1 MPEAHLKV
9 FKNAVILRKT
19 ALLINYEK
27 HGFVIRLYETT
38 HKLSLQ
44 VRCTIFINHCSYMF
58 RLQVMIIFM
67 ETQTLLVYTT
77 HNATSH
83 M

>member
-1 MPEAHLKV
+1 MPEVHLKV

-27 HGFVIRLYETT
+27 HGFVIWLYETT

-44 VRCTIFINHCSYMF
+44 VRCTIRIY
-58 RLQVMIIFM
+58 
-67 ETQTLLVYTT
+67 
-77 HNATSH
+77 
-83 M
+83 